1 MVAPQDEQDIAA
13 QWRTFIEAHRLDA
26 VVCIAA
32 ALRRGVLD
40 EAEANRYQRPAV
52 NLPSLGSCRALG
64 SCMKPRKPPTV
75 WSASEATE
83 MAKSLLIISRQAPW
97 NGPSARESLDIALAG
112 GAFDLPLGML
122 FLDDGVFQ
130 LAPGQQP
137 AALQQKNLAANLQ
150 ALPMFGVDEL
160 FACGHSLAERGLAGD
175 ALELPVQV
183 LDDAALAALIA
194 RFDQVVTL

>member
-1 MVAPQDEQDIAA
+1 
-13 QWRTFIEAHRLDA
+13 
-26 VVCIAA
+26 
-32 ALRRGVLD
+32 
-40 EAEANRYQRPAV
+40 
-52 NLPSLGSCRALG
+52 
-64 SCMKPRKPPTV
+64 
-75 WSASEATE
+75 

-97 NGPSARESLDIALAG
+97 NGPSAREALDIALAG

-137 AALQQKNLAANLQ
+137 TALQQKNLGANLQ

-160 FACGHSLAERGLAGD
+160 FACHHSLCQRGLAAD

-183 LDDAALAALIA
+183 LDDAALSALVA